1 MIKGDGSVAD
11 ARSWADSG
19 VEGGRVTLVL
29 HTHIERDTGSSQ
41 NHARSQ
47 YQDPDDWH
55 HHKQFPFTHILLLL
69 LFFPRALRASFGR
82 REMAPTLRQVD
93 SFGWTL
99 KGDCPAPAG

>member
-29 HTHIERDTGSSQ
+29 HTHVERDTGSSQ

-55 HHKQFPFTHILLLL
+55 HYKQSPFTHVLLLL
-69 LFFPRALRASFGR
+69 LLISRAWVLPFVGRKMAS
-82 REMAPTLRQVD
+82 TLVK
-93 SFGWTL
+93 STL
-99 KGDCPAPAG
+99 LAGH